1 MASFDGLENLIIPE
15 SGNDGYFVVG
25 LADVLGQSD
34 KLLAYN
40 DPPPQGLANR
50 EKLAALRSDTLVPV
64 RRFRKDFHD
73 QFRSYEKAIAK
84 SPLNCISGPVG
95 ALLDSIDSEPVG
107 VHVFSDLVALSL
119 SLGSKSKAVPMK
131 GVFLMTAAFG
141 MASLCSLYR
150 GHPIRG
156 GIELDVAWLI
166 RRHEIQSEIYGPALA
181 KAYHLESS
189 VAGYPRIVVGE
200 NFLRYNA
207 WWALLPDSGDIFQN
221 ANREYAHYVSNLL
234 VTDDDGKTVVNPFAV
249 VNLFG
254 DWTDEGKKQHR
265 QVADRCLAFSDGERK
280 KFEACG
286 DAKLMARYSRLIS
299 FIQKHGGDAN
309 VEIA

>member
-1 MASFDGLENLIIPE
+1 VAFTGLENLIIPE
-15 SGNDGYFVVG
+15 SGEEGYFVVG
-25 LADVLGQSD
+25 LADVLGQSER
-34 KLLAYN
+34 LLTYN
-40 DPPPQGLANR
+40 DPPPEGLENR
-50 EKLAALRSDTLVPV
+50 DKLAALRSGTLVPV

-73 QFRSYEKAIAK
+73 QFRSYEKTIAK
-84 SPLNCISGPVG
+84 SPLNCITGPVG
-95 ALLDSIDSEPVG
+95 ELLDSIDSEPVG
-107 VHVFSDLVALSL
+107 VHAFSDLVALSL
-119 SLGSKSKAVPMK
+119 SLGSKSKAVPME

-156 GIELDVAWLI
+156 GIELDVAWPI
-166 RRHEIQSEIYGPALA
+166 RRNEIQSEIYGPALA
-181 KAYHLESS
+181 KAYHLESR

-200 NFLRYNA
+200 NLLRYNA
-207 WWALLPDSGDIFQN
+207 MCTLLPHSDDICQN
-221 ANREYAHYVSNLL
+221 ANRAYANYVGNLL

-254 DWTDEGKKQHR
+254 DRTEEGKKQRR
-265 QVADRCLAFSDGERK
+265 QVADRCLAFADGERK
-280 KFEACG
+280 KFESRA

-309 VEIA
+309 VEKA